1 MCHLFITFAT
11 QYIVKIIVYLVTLQ
25 IRDWLTVE
33 EEMLRQQSVV
43 VGDVDEI
50 MHLLDKQKVSPLS
63 NIICQQIFFKL
74 RIISLVSNY
83 FFYLE

>member
-1 MCHLFITFAT
+1 M
-11 QYIVKIIVYLVTLQ
+11 LQ

-50 MHLLDKQKVSPLS
+50 MHLLDKQKVS
-63 NIICQQIFFKL
+63 
-74 RIISLVSNY
+74 
-83 FFYLE
+83 

>member
-1 MCHLFITFAT
+1 M
-11 QYIVKIIVYLVTLQ
+11 LQ

-50 MHLLDKQKVSPLS
+50 MHLLDKQKVRKLLKVIFVFLS
-63 NIICQQIFFKL
+63 ARVNVPSIFFSISIQFTIIGNII
-74 RIISLVSNY
+74 R
-83 FFYLE
+83 

>member
-1 MCHLFITFAT
+1 
-11 QYIVKIIVYLVTLQ
+11 LVTLQ

-50 MHLLDKQKVSPLS
+50 MHLLDKQKVNQLY
-63 NIICQQIFFKL
+63 QLYQKQHFFVKFAHIFH
-74 RIISLVSNY
+74 ISLYKY
-83 FFYLE
+83 FFIFRVTLDIF